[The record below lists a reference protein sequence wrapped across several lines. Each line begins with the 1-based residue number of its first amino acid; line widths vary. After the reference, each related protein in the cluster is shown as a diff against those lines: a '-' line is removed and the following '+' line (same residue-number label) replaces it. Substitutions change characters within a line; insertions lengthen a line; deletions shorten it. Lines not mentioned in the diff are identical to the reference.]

1 MGSELDARVSAFF
14 SEIGVECSKLSEL
27 DGSIIERSKLI
38 EEPRY
43 QRAKLMIPGLKEFFS
58 SSYLTSLQNKA
69 PGDHKWPLVNLVRQ
83 MLKQCGFKMT
93 PKRLSDGYSKAG
105 KKKFRRVYIVEAMK
119 PTSSAKVPAPTSQ
132 EQDCQTQ
139 QDHCT

>member
-1 MGSELDARVSAFF
+1 M
-14 SEIGVECSKLSEL
+14 ECSKLSEL

-43 QRAKLMIPGLKEFFS
+43 QRAKLMIPALKEFFS

-105 KKKFRRVYIVEAMK
+105 KKKFRRVYVVEAMK
-119 PTSSAKVPAPTSQ
+119 PTSSAKVQDPTPQ
-132 EQDCQTQ
+132 ELDYQTQ